1 MKSSYLSEVDQLLSE
16 VNVKLCEANVKLS
29 KSFEVKSRRMLLPRV
44 QMILSELEWIVDIS
58 NEDDDSRMSSCESLT
73 WDFYN
78 ERKCELSED
87 PININSEV
95 SPTASIA
102 NISNS
107 PSDEEEESLED
118 VFQTITPTCPTPTQP
133 ARLASTPVPAPRCSS
148 STGRIAPKTGP
159 VRTPDTSF
167 TDTEDESDIEVV
179 NERKC
184 EPQVDDFVSKMST
197 KIAALVPLAIYK
209 SCKEVEYPQVDF
221 NHLNSHFIKNIPKPE
236 SHPMYGCSND
246 PEFYDKGNH
255 GKRPTFFNS
264 FPFGAKP
271 GYDTN
276 LGIVAVPDQP
286 IFGYIWTENHGFK
299 IHAAPPSSRASCT
312 SSGAI
317 PRGQRRGRSGG

>member
-1 MKSSYLSEVDQLLSE
+1 MKSSCLSEVDQLLSE

-58 NEDDDSRMSSCESLT
+58 NEDEDSRMSSCESLT
-73 WDFYN
+73 WDHYN

-87 PININSEV
+87 PLSENSEV
-95 SPTASIA
+95 SPIASI
-102 NISNS
+102 SSS

-118 VFQTITPTCPTPTQP
+118 VFQTITPTCPNPTKP
-133 ARLASTPVPAPRCSS
+133 TRLASTPDPAPRCSS

-159 VRTPDTSF
+159 VRMPDTSF
-167 TDTEDESDIEVV
+167 TDTEDESDIEVI

-184 EPQVDDFVSKMST
+184 EPKEDEFVSKMSAN
-197 KIAALVPLAIYK
+197 IAALVPLAIYRPPT
-209 SCKEVEYPQVDF
+209 KEVEYPQVDF

-236 SHPMYGCSND
+236 SYPIYGCSED
-246 PEFYDKGNH
+246 SEFYEKSNH

-264 FPFGAKP
+264 FPFGAKQ

-286 IFGYIWTENHGFK
+286 IFGYIWTENQGFK
-299 IHAAPPSSRASCT
+299 IHAAPPSSRTSCT
-312 SSGAI
+312 SSGAT

>member
-118 VFQTITPTCPTPTQP
+118 VFQTITPTNPTQTQHKSP
-133 ARLASTPVPAPRCSS
+133 SPLKYVTISCSTAPRCSS
-148 STGRIAPKTGP
+148 STGRI
-159 VRTPDTSF
+159 
-167 TDTEDESDIEVV
+167 
-179 NERKC
+179 
-184 EPQVDDFVSKMST
+184 
-197 KIAALVPLAIYK
+197 VP
-209 SCKEVEYPQVDF
+209 
-221 NHLNSHFIKNIPKPE
+221 
-236 SHPMYGCSND
+236 
-246 PEFYDKGNH
+246 
-255 GKRPTFFNS
+255 
-264 FPFGAKP
+264 
-271 GYDTN
+271 
-276 LGIVAVPDQP
+276 
-286 IFGYIWTENHGFK
+286 
-299 IHAAPPSSRASCT
+299 
-312 SSGAI
+312 
-317 PRGQRRGRSGG
+317 

>member
-107 PSDEEEESLED
+107 LRDEEEESLED

-148 STGRIAPKTGP
+148 STGQIAPKTGP

-167 TDTEDESDIEVV
+167 TDTEDESEIEVV

-184 EPQVDDFVSKMST
+184 EPQVDEFVAKMT
-197 KIAALVPLAIYK
+197 ANIAALVPLAIYRPHTK
-209 SCKEVEYPQVDF
+209 VEYPRVDLF
-221 NHLNSHFIKNIPKPE
+221 QLNQHFLRNIPKPE
-236 SHPMYGCSND
+236 NFPIQGCSED
-246 PEFYDKGNH
+246 PGFYDRSRLTSETVRLSFF
-255 GKRPTFFNS
+255 RPH
-264 FPFGAKP
+264 PFGSEY
-271 GYDTN
+271 GYTTN
-276 LGIVAVPDQP
+276 LGIVPVPDNP
-286 IFGYIWTENHGFK
+286 IHGYVWHGGQWT
-299 IHAAPPSSRASCT
+299 IHASLPSSSPPSSPQRS
-312 SSGAI
+312 
-317 PRGQRRGRSGG
+317 RRGRSGG